1 MAKDYGYPSYDAGG
15 RVKKYKEGGKT
26 EKEKTDKELMRLA
39 TKPSGL
45 ARWKMDAG
53 RPRRYDPK
61 LPKLGD
67 KKNGRNQESLRLKV
81 HEKLHHIQRKRR
93 NNGNI

>member
-1 MAKDYGYPSYDAGG
+1 MGKDYGYPSYDAGG

-67 KKNGRNQESLRLKV
+67 KKKWTKPGKPSPKGPRKV
-81 HEKLHHIQRKRR
+81 TPYSKKKKK
-93 NNGNI
+93 